1 MQPHRRGTRA
11 AIEAE
16 GERALARVAD
26 IILGI
31 RDVED
36 AGLGRAVF
44 ELQEDRAGCRRVL
57 DLLPTDLQGM
67 LGLNNFFFRNG
78 RFLFFFRLFRWFFRL
93 RRLLL
98 LSKTQIPSAATT
110 ASARKTNRK
119 TARKKETPPSR
130 RKNLKELIGDT

>member
-26 IILGI
+26 VILGI

-44 ELQEDRAGCRRVL
+44 ELQEDRAGCRCVL

-98 LSKTQIPSAATT
+98 LSKAEIRSKQ
-110 ASARKTNRK
+110 K
-119 TARKKETPPSR
+119 
-130 RKNLKELIGDT
+130 

>member
-16 GERALARVAD
+16 GERALARVANV
-26 IILGI
+26 ILGI

-44 ELQEDRAGCRRVL
+44 ELQEDRPGGGRVF
-57 DLLPTDLQGM
+57 DLLPADLHGM
-67 LGLNNFFFRNG
+67 LGLNDFFLRNG
-78 RFLFFFRLFRWFFRL
+78 RLLFFFRLLRWFFRL

-98 LSKTQIPSAATT
+98 LSKAEVCSKQKPSDGT
-110 ASARKTNRK
+110 
-119 TARKKETPPSR
+119 
-130 RKNLKELIGDT
+130 

>member
-16 GERALARVAD
+16 GERALARVANV
-26 IILGI
+26 ILGI

-67 LGLNNFFFRNG
+67 LGLNDFFFWNR
-78 RFLFFFRLFRWFFRL
+78 RILFFFRLFRWFLRL

-98 LSKTQIPSAATT
+98 PSKAEIRSKQ
-110 ASARKTNRK
+110 K
-119 TARKKETPPSR
+119 
-130 RKNLKELIGDT
+130 

>member
-26 IILGI
+26 VILGI
-31 RDVED
+31 RDIED

-57 DLLPTDLQGM
+57 DLLPTDFQRM
-67 LGLNNFFFRNG
+67 LGLNDFFFRNG

-98 LSKTQIPSAATT
+98 LSKAEIRSKQ
-110 ASARKTNRK
+110 K
-119 TARKKETPPSR
+119 
-130 RKNLKELIGDT
+130 